1 MKPIQAEY
9 HHAMERIHG
18 LPSRTHPSAVQL
30 FAADEKQIVGLGSLE
45 LEAAPAQTIAQS
57 ARRCR
62 QLLADLDRKAAAQKD
77 LTRRWERK
85 LKSVEYSA
93 HQMRVQY
100 EREQVAETERSQAA
114 AKREHHAAVMR
125 QFRATQGADQQF
137 ADHIGECAKR
147 REAKAFQNQD
157 GLENMHERAKDIA
170 EEYNVGV
177 KNWDRS
183 VPRARPSPRSPAPK
197 AAPKAK
203 AAAKAAAKA
212 SPRAS
217 PRQPDAL
224 SSRALEQALMGPAE
238 RGERVVAGSA
248 NSVSSRTLRTWLLS
262 SDPDAKPEGYVPPG
276 GRHDHKARPIY
287 KSVFP
292 QDYVPSS
299 QRHY

>member
-9 HHAMERIHG
+9 QNAMERIHG

-30 FAADEKQIVGLGSLE
+30 FAADEKQTVGLGSLE
-45 LEAAPAQTIAQS
+45 LEAAPAQTITGS

-77 LTRRWERK
+77 LTRRWEKK

-93 HQMRVQY
+93 HQMRVDY
-100 EREQVAETERSQAA
+100 EREQVAEAETSQAA
-114 AKREHHAAVMR
+114 AKKQYHAAVMR

-137 ADHIGECAKR
+137 HDTVSECAKL
-147 REAKAFQNQD
+147 REAKAMQNQD
-157 GLENMHERAKDIA
+157 GLENMRDRAQDIA
-170 EEYNVGV
+170 EEYNIGV

-183 VPRARPSPRSPAPK
+183 VPRARPSPRSPAPP
-197 AAPKAK
+197 AAK
-203 AAAKAAAKA
+203 AAKAAAKA
-212 SPRAS
+212 KAS

-224 SSRALEQALMGPAE
+224 QSRALDEALKGPAE

-262 SDPDAKPEGYVPPG
+262 SDPEAKAEQYVPPG
-276 GRHDHKARPIY
+276 GRHDHKPRPIY

-292 QDYVPSS
+292 KDYVPSS
-299 QRHY
+299 QRHH